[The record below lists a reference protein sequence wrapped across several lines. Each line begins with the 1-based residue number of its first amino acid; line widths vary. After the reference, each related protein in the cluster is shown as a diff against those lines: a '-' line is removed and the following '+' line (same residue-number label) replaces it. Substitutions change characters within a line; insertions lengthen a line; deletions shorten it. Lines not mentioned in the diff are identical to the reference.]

1 MMTRRTEEGALKC
14 AFLDLRREDARAVG
28 ITVSRRVPTQ
38 TPGTTNSTR
47 SGPWESQQQGNIIP
61 ALSLVILAIFEGG
74 CYCRRWIWAA
84 GCLIVVVRR
93 RGVAG
98 ESFHQTAGGGCVWS
112 EEQSQQGTTLIGR
125 VTTDTCRLD

>member
-74 CYCRRWIWAA
+74 CYCRRWVWAA

-93 RGVAG
+93 RGLLVRV
-98 ESFHQTAGGGCVWS
+98 STR
-112 EEQSQQGTTLIGR
+112 QQGAVVCGAKSSLSR
-125 VTTDTCRLD
+125 AQP